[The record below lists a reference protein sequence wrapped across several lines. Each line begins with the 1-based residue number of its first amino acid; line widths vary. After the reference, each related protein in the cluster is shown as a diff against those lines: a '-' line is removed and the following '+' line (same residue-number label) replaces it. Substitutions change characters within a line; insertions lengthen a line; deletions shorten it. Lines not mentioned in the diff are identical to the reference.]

1 MGGHESNG
9 KLSCG
14 RQIVKVITDEIKGCC
29 QATTRDDIWM
39 KKIKNIS
46 VYCMNYKKMKQ
57 HISYMV
63 LPRTG
68 EIAGVVTFYVNIKV
82 SIVFALIDLFK
93 LCKNPFL
100 LEKYAYHLLKV
111 KATNQTTVIPVDSIE
126 EVPFYMSSKKVPHL
140 VSRLPNLFGHGVLK

>member
-1 MGGHESNG
+1 
-9 KLSCG
+9 
-14 RQIVKVITDEIKGCC
+14 
-29 QATTRDDIWM
+29 M
-39 KKIKNIS
+39 KKIKNIYE
-46 VYCMNYKKMKQ
+46 YCMNYKKMKQ

-68 EIAGVVTFYVNIKV
+68 EIASVVTFYVNIKA
-82 SIVFALIDLFK
+82 SMVFALIDLFK

-100 LEKYAYHLLKV
+100 LEKYVYHLLKV
-111 KATNQTTVIPVDSIE
+111 KATNQTTVIPVDSIK

>member
-1 MGGHESNG
+1 
-9 KLSCG
+9 
-14 RQIVKVITDEIKGCC
+14 
-29 QATTRDDIWM
+29 M
-39 KKIKNIS
+39 KKIKNIY

-68 EIAGVVTFYVNIKV
+68 EIASVVTFYVNIKV

-111 KATNQTTVIPVDSIE
+111 KATNQTIVIPVDSIE

>member
-1 MGGHESNG
+1 MYELQ
-9 KLSCG
+9 K
-14 RQIVKVITDEIKGCC
+14 DE
-29 QATTRDDIWM
+29 TT
-39 KKIKNIS
+39 
-46 VYCMNYKKMKQ
+46 YFLY
-57 HISYMV
+57 V

-68 EIAGVVTFYVNIKV
+68 EIASVVTFYVYIKAYM
-82 SIVFALIDLFK
+82 VFALIDLFK

-111 KATNQTTVIPVDSIE
+111 KATNQTIVIPVDSIE

>member
-1 MGGHESNG
+1 MGGHENNG

-14 RQIVKVITDEIKGCC
+14 RQIVKVITAEIKGCC
-29 QATTRDDIWM
+29 QVTTRDDIWM
-39 KKIKNIS
+39 KKIKNIY

-63 LPRTG
+63 FPRTG
-68 EIAGVVTFYVNIKV
+68 EIASVVTFYVNIKA
-82 SIVFALIDLFK
+82 SMVFALMDLFK

>member
-1 MGGHESNG
+1 
-9 KLSCG
+9 
-14 RQIVKVITDEIKGCC
+14 
-29 QATTRDDIWM
+29 M

-68 EIAGVVTFYVNIKV
+68 EIAGVVTFYINIKV

-111 KATNQTTVIPVDSIE
+111 KATNQTTVIPVE
-126 EVPFYMSSKKVPHL
+126 
-140 VSRLPNLFGHGVLK
+140 VLKKYLFICLQRKSHI